1 MAYSFLLVVVTLLF
15 LRPSEMME
23 GLGEA
28 RLYEAAILT
37 CLAFSAMPVAK
48 RLMPGAL
55 VNQPITACL
64 LTFAAMVGVSNL
76 LQFDFGELVFWEMT
90 VFKVMVLYLLVATN
104 VNSPR
109 RLRYFLGW
117 LGILILAVALLAI
130 LQFHGVIAIPAL
142 TPFEQREIDPQTGE
156 ATVFP
161 RMCGPGIFHDP
172 NDLCVVMALGI
183 AISVYW
189 LGERKL
195 GELRFAWLAPL
206 GVCAYGVALTLS
218 RGGMMAV
225 LAGLAVVSG
234 TRFGAGKSLAL
245 AALLLPIVV
254 LIGASRAGGLGFS
267 SEEDTSQSRIQ
278 LWSDGLQLFQHS
290 PVTGIGA
297 GQFAEEVGAVVHNTF
312 LHAFAE
318 VGFIGGSA
326 LLGAF
331 GIGILAIRRL
341 TKIAKRRQ
349 HEPLESPAAKTLLRM
364 QPVVLAI
371 VVSFV
376 VGVLSLSRPYSPM
389 TYLVLGL
396 AAAYLQVAEKT
407 WPGSAPRLSP
417 RMVTWIAGL
426 GMAYLVCARLFV
438 TVFVRWGGT

>member
-1 MAYSFLLVVVTLLF
+1 M
-15 LRPSEMME
+15 
-23 GLGEA
+23 
-28 RLYEAAILT
+28 
-37 CLAFSAMPVAK
+37 
-48 RLMPGAL
+48 
-55 VNQPITACL
+55 
-64 LTFAAMVGVSNL
+64 
-76 LQFDFGELVFWEMT
+76 
-90 VFKVMVLYLLVATN
+90 
-104 VNSPR
+104 
-109 RLRYFLGW
+109 
-117 LGILILAVALLAI
+117 
-130 LQFHGVIAIPAL
+130 
-142 TPFEQREIDPQTGE
+142 
-156 ATVFP
+156 
-161 RMCGPGIFHDP
+161 
-172 NDLCVVMALGI
+172 
-183 AISVYW
+183 
-189 LGERKL
+189 
-195 GELRFAWLAPL
+195 
-206 GVCAYGVALTLS
+206 
-218 RGGMMAV
+218 
-225 LAGLAVVSG
+225 
-234 TRFGAGKSLAL
+234 
-245 AALLLPIVV
+245 
-254 LIGASRAGGLGFS
+254 
-267 SEEDTSQSRIQ
+267 
-278 LWSDGLQLFQHS
+278 FQHS